1 MNLAKRISRL
11 GVETAFAVSDD
22 ARAWAAKG
30 NKVYPFHLGDMNI
43 RTPLNI
49 IEAAHKAL
57 LDGKTGYCPA
67 AGIPEL
73 REAIAADLGK
83 NRGIHFGVEN
93 VSIQPGG
100 KPVIGKF
107 FQALLNEGDE
117 ALYPNPGYPI
127 YESQIQFLGGVA
139 VPYGYTMTKDGFRL
153 QRDKMEKLVNPR
165 TRFIVFNN
173 GQNPLGAE
181 SDDDELQWLADFCMR
196 HNLFMLSDEPYFHT
210 RYAGTSKSITSI
222 PGMMERAVILMTFSK
237 RYAMTGWR
245 LGGALG
251 PKEIIDVIN
260 KLNVNQESCTAQFVQ
275 LAGVEAL
282 HGDQSGAL
290 EIIRILRERRDVLV
304 DALNSIRGVK
314 VYRPEV
320 TFYLFPDVT
329 DVFRRLGYTDE
340 QKFRLDTLHATGV
353 SFCSRSHFGRPLP
366 GEDRVYIRFAYSGID
381 VAQIQEGLAKLKAYW
396 ESR

>member
-1 MNLAKRISRL
+1 MTVAKRIGRL
-11 GVETAFAVSDD
+11 GSETAFAVSDD

-30 NKVYPFHLGDMNI
+30 HDVYPFHLGDMNI

-49 IEAAHKAL
+49 IEAAHKAM

-73 REAIAADLGK
+73 REAIAADLGN
-83 NRGIHFGVEN
+83 NRGVRFAMEN
-93 VSIQPGG
+93 VSVQPGG

-107 FQALLNEGDE
+107 FQALMNEGDE

-139 VPYGYTMTKDGFRL
+139 VPYGYAMTDKGFQM
-153 QRDKMEKLVNPR
+153 QRDKIEASITKR
-165 TRFIVFNN
+165 TKYFVYNN

-181 SDDDELQWLADFCMR
+181 SSDEEMRWLADLCTR
-196 HNLFMLSDEPYFHT
+196 HNLWVLADEPYFHT
-210 RYAGTSKSITSI
+210 RYSGTSKSITSL
-222 PGMMERAVILMTFSK
+222 PGMLERSVILMSFSK

-251 PKEIIDVIN
+251 PKKVIDVIN
-260 KLNVNQESCTAQFVQ
+260 KLNVNQESCTNQFIQ
-275 LAGVEAL
+275 YAGIEAL

-290 EIIRILRERRDVLV
+290 EINRVLKERRDALV
-304 DALNSIRGVK
+304 PALRGIRGVT
-314 VYRPEV
+314 VYNPEV
-320 TFYLFPDVT
+320 TFYLFADVT
-329 DVFRRLGYTDE
+329 EVFHRLGYTDQQE
-340 QKFRLDTLHATGV
+340 FRMDALQNTGV

-381 VAQIQEGLAKLKAYW
+381 VARIREGIAKLKAYW
-396 ESR
+396 ES

>member
-22 ARAWAAKG
+22 ARAWAAQG
-30 NKVYPFHLGDMNI
+30 HDVFPFHLGDMNI

-73 REAIAADLGK
+73 RETIAADLGK
-83 NRGIHFGVEN
+83 NRGIHFAAEN

-153 QRDKMEKLVNPR
+153 QRDKMESLITKR

-196 HNLFMLSDEPYFHT
+196 HNLLVLADEPYFHT
-210 RYAGTSKSITSI
+210 RYSGKSKSITSI
-222 PGMMERAVILMTFSK
+222 PGMMERSIILMTFSK

-251 PKEIIDVIN
+251 PKEVIDVIN
-260 KLNVNQESCTAQFVQ
+260 KLNVNQESCTPQFVQ
-275 LAGVEAL
+275 IAGIEAL
-282 HGDQSGAL
+282 KGDQSGAL
-290 EIIRILRERRDVLV
+290 DIIRVLRERRDMLV
-304 DALNSIRGVK
+304 DALNGIKGVK
-314 VYRPEV
+314 VYKPEV

-329 DVFRRLGYTDE
+329 EVFHRLGYTDE
-340 QKFRLDTLHATGV
+340 QKFRLDTLRATGI

-366 GEDRVYIRFAYSGID
+366 GEDRVYIRFAYSGINID
-381 VAQIQEGLAKLKAYW
+381 RIREGLGKLKAYW